1 MNERLFH
8 YLKTK
13 PEPYES
19 GEKLFWD
26 DDHISQGMLEAHLD
40 QEFEG
45 ATRNFVFVFRSV
57 KWIASLLTQT
67 NPKLIDL
74 GCGPGI
80 YAQQFHLNGFKV
92 TGIDFSRR
100 SIQYA
105 KDEAQRQGFSIEYRY
120 MNYLTLD
127 YEEEFDV
134 ATLIYCDY
142 GVLPPNDRRELLKRV
157 RKALKPGG
165 LFIFDAF
172 TPVNYENF
180 KEERK
185 TAYRDEGFWTASP
198 HVLIQ
203 SNVRYETDT
212 FLEQYLVLTEHE
224 LKRYN
229 IWNQAF
235 TQESLAQE
243 LVDAGFRGLEVYANV
258 AGDPFTSQSDTI
270 CFVAH
275 K

>member
-1 MNERLFH
+1 MNEVLFH
-8 YLKTK
+8 YLKTT

-26 DDHISQGMLEAHLD
+26 DEHISQGMLEAHLD

-57 KWIASLLTQT
+57 KWIASLQHQT
-67 NPKLIDL
+67 EPKLIDL

-105 KDEAQRQGFSIEYRY
+105 KDEAQRLGLAIEYRY

-165 LFIFDAF
+165 MFIFDAF
-172 TPVNYENF
+172 TPVNYANF

-203 SNVRYETDT
+203 SNVRYESDT
-212 FLEQYLVLTEHE
+212 FLEQYLVLTEHDI
-224 LKRYN
+224 KRYN

-243 LVDAGFRGLEVYANV
+243 LIDAGFKELDVYANV
-258 AGDPFTSQSDTI
+258 AGDDFTPQSDTI